1 MKVVFPGSFDPITLG
16 HLDVIKR
23 ASLIFDEII
32 VLVANNSSK
41 NNLFTLEKRV
51 ELIEKSLDEYN
62 NITVE
67 PLFEGLIVDY
77 LHKHD
82 LKIILRSVRTYKD
95 FELETN
101 LAYNNKVLAED
112 IETLYLNTSQ
122 SLSHINSSIVKD
134 IFFNKGDVSQMVPES
149 VLLEM
154 ERIK

>member
-16 HLDVIKR
+16 HLDVVER
-23 ASLIFDEII
+23 ASEIFEEVI

-41 NNLFTLEKRV
+41 NTLFSIEKRV
-51 ELIEKSLDEYN
+51 ELIQESVKQFD
-62 NITVE
+62 NIRVE
-67 PLFEGLIVDY
+67 GMTGGLIIDY
-77 LHKHD
+77 LHKHN
-82 LKIILRSVRTYKD
+82 LNIILRSVRTYKD

-101 LAYNNKVLAED
+101 LAYNNRVLADD

-149 VLLEM
+149 VLKEM

>member
-16 HLDVIKR
+16 HLDVIER
-23 ASLIFDEII
+23 ASEIFQEVI

-41 NNLFTLEKRV
+41 NTLFNIEKRV
-51 ELIEKSLDEYN
+51 ELIEESLKGFD
-62 NITVE
+62 NIKVE
-67 PLFEGLIVDY
+67 GMTDGLIIDY
-77 LHKHD
+77 LHRHK
-82 LKIILRSVRTYKD
+82 LNIILRSVRSYKD

-101 LAYNNKVLAED
+101 LAYNNKVLADD

-149 VLLEM
+149 VLKEM